1 MTQRDLRLRNL
12 FWLRLYEGRQ
22 PDPVTGQL
30 RAFSVAEIAL
40 LAEKNEQ
47 TVRNGIA
54 SARGFLEAL
63 GDALDRPQSKSVLC
77 RARA

>member
-1 MTQRDLRLRNL
+1 MTKQDLRLRNL
-12 FWLRLYEGRQ
+12 LWLRLYEGRQ
-22 PDPVTGQL
+22 PDPITGQL

-40 LAEKNEQ
+40 IAEKSEQ

-63 GDALDRPQSKSVLC
+63 DNAGDPSSQRLYLLA
-77 RARA
+77 